1 MHDATQKYIQSMS
14 LIRNT
19 HQVKQSIDFAGVES
33 GNVHPTDIDAV
44 LEFDNKILILIEVK
58 RKGNDLPIGQKL
70 LLERLTDSWHT
81 GKSISLLVEHSF
93 KNDHKDIPLAE
104 CYVTKAY
111 YKNKWTKKTK
121 PLLQTLKDI
130 ADKWDIKKLKNLP

>member
-1 MHDATQKYIQSMS
+1 MT

-19 HQVKQSIDFAGVES
+19 LQVRQSIDFTGVES

-58 RKGNDLPIGQKL
+58 RKGNALPVGQRL

-81 GKSISLLVEHSF
+81 GKAISLVVEHSF

-104 CYVTKAY
+104 CHVTKAY
-111 YKNKWTKKTK
+111 YKSKWTNKTK

-130 ADKWDIKKLKNLP
+130 ANKWEIKKLKNLP